1 MNIPKYARYD
11 YCAKKAC
18 EFLEQYNIKSFP
30 INPFEVIQA
39 EKYGLMKYS
48 DFMEEYHCSLD
59 KVCTCLRSADGK
71 TIFDGQYYSIA
82 YNDFKVDTRIRFTL
96 MHELGHIFLNHLI
109 DFEKTEIMRDG
120 KITSGLTRQEYKV
133 LENEANAFARNVLS
147 PVSMFL
153 TLKDKS
159 INNVSFTFG
168 ISPSAAETRIDF
180 INRDTEIIKSLNL
193 LQRFMLVYHRFMN
206 KRKCTICNT
215 QFFYKY
221 KYCPICG
228 AKNTL
233 EWGDG
238 KMRYP
243 LPETHEN
250 GKLIECPNCGNEDTS
265 LKGDYCQI
273 CGENLVN
280 KCINEECENT
290 EILPSNARYCPIC
303 GAQSQFYQNN
313 LIKAWT
319 YYNSNNTYEA
329 FMDIPDGPDE
339 ELPFN

>member
-1 MNIPKYARYD
+1 M
-11 YCAKKAC
+11 
-18 EFLEQYNIKSFP
+18 EHYNIKSFP
-30 INPFEVIQA
+30 INPFEVIRA
-39 EKYGLMKYS
+39 EKYGLTKYS
-48 DFMEEYHCSLD
+48 ELTKEYHCSLD
-59 KVCTCLRSADGK
+59 KVCTCLQSADGK

-82 YNDFKVDTRIRFTL
+82 YNDLKVDTRIRFTL
-96 MHELGHIFLNHLI
+96 MHELGHIFLNHLV
-109 DFEKTEIMRDG
+109 DFEKTEIMRNG

-147 PVSMFL
+147 PVPMFL

-180 INRDTEIIKSLNL
+180 INRDAEIIKDLNL
-193 LQRFMLVYHRFMN
+193 MQRFMLVYHRFMN

-228 AKNTL
+228 SKDTL

-250 GKLIECPNCGNEDTS
+250 GKLIECPNCGNEDTN

-280 KCINEECENT
+280 RCINGECENT
-290 EILPSNARYCPIC
+290 ELLPANARYCPIC
-303 GAQSQFYQNN
+303 GAKSQFYQHN

-319 YYNSNNTYEA
+319 YYNESNLPNG
-329 FMDIPDGPDE
+329 FMDIPDGIDD
-339 ELPFN
+339 ELPFA